1 MTTRSEV
8 HEILAALRTPLGQPG
23 SGRVRYAAAMYLN
36 RAGRLSD
43 SNLELFRVC
52 SARDGEDPSELAA
65 QLGLEMEFTQ
75 VMKTSQEIA
84 LARLVGEADRY
95 FARLKGIGVNEVRA
109 GLAKWRDVP
118 CAPVVPKPNDVV
130 DRWMAR
136 ALNQVRPSH
145 PSLAEAIEMVNPY
158 LQWMTFDGYSIEE
171 IGADFPANHAY
182 APLFGDVD
190 APYTTVDWH
199 MCLFLIAP
207 HVLYRD
213 HRHVAPE
220 LYATLTGPHGWRF
233 GPDDPVH
240 VLPADVPVWNESMRP
255 HMTKVGPEPFLCLV
269 AWTKDINEPA
279 WIVPAADWAE
289 LETLRLEA

>member
-1 MTTRSEV
+1 MAARSEV
-8 HEILAALRTPLGQPG
+8 YDILEALRTPLGQPG

-36 RAGRLSD
+36 RTGRLSD
-43 SNLELFRVC
+43 SNLELYRVC
-52 SARDGEDPSELAA
+52 SADDGDDPSDLAA
-65 QLGLEMEFTQ
+65 RLGLEMEFTQ
-75 VMKTSQEIA
+75 VTKTSQDIA
-84 LARLVGEADRY
+84 LSRLVGEAERY
-95 FARLKGIGVNEVRA
+95 FETLRGVGVGEVRA
-109 GLAKWRDVP
+109 GLRKWRDRPCVP
-118 CAPVVPKPNDVV
+118 VPPQANAVV
-130 DRWMAR
+130 DRWMPR
-136 ALNQVRPSH
+136 ALDLVRPSH
-145 PSLAEAIEMVNPY
+145 PELAEAIEMANPF
-158 LQWMTFDGYSIEE
+158 LQWMTFDGYSVEE

-190 APYTTVDWH
+190 SPFITVDWH

-207 HVLYRD
+207 HILYRD

-240 VLPADVPVWNESMRP
+240 FLPADVPVWNESMRP

-279 WIVPAADWAE
+279 WIVPAKDWAD
-289 LETLRLEA
+289 LEKLRLEA